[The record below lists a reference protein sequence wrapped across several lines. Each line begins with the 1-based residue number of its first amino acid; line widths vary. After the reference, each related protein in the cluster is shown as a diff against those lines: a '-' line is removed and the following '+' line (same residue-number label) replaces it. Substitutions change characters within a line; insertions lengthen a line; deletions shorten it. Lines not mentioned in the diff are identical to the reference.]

1 MKLFYTSTACLLP
14 NGAFCDPTSGVCLR
28 PTRCVCDQSRGER
41 RRSCSGLEFLTFT
54 LFKTV
59 QRRTSYIARE
69 SANIWKRSWAQRY
82 VHEICDIIHHT
93 STPPWPPQ
101 PLGGKGI
108 LSIDQLL
115 KYYPLYSFW
124 HETLNKQHEIHYKI
138 LRSKE
143 AIVVRTIP
151 GTGVPSFLG
160 APKILKTT
168 VVPVLRN

>member
-1 MKLFYTSTACLLP
+1 MS
-14 NGAFCDPTSGVCLR
+14 NGAYWDPKSGVSVQRDVSATNREVSSADLVPALR
-28 PTRCVCDQSRGER
+28 PQ
-41 RRSCSGLEFLTFT
+41 FLTFT

-124 HETLNKQHEIHYKI
+124 HETLNRQHVIHYII

-143 AIVVRTIP
+143 TIVVRTIP